1 MQQIIIYAL
10 NSLTSIMLLWLMVEN
25 NKIVFD
31 DKIVMFHGLLAM
43 RLVLFINVALGG
55 VDNVLDWL
63 GIS

>member
-25 NKIVFD
+25 NKIVVD